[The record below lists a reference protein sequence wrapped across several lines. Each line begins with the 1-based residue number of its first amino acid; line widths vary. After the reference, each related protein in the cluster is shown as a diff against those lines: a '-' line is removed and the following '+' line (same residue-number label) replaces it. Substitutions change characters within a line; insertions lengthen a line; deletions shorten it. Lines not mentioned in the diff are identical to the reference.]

1 MFTGRFTLVYLP
13 LVNRSLVTVIHPW
26 RHDTGFL
33 IFIPVFNVNFNNAVY
48 ILLKNGLRFHDDV
61 PTPHII
67 PTLHL
72 CLCLSRTFR
81 SLNFVGMGSFRET
94 RDEKR
99 IHVSIDSQ
107 QVDTGAQLDASLQT
121 PLDPDESLRI
131 R

>member
-1 MFTGRFTLVYLP
+1 MILVCL
-13 LVNRSLVTVIHPW
+13 SSVTVS
-26 RHDTGFL
+26 
-33 IFIPVFNVNFNNAVY
+33 NVNFNDAVY
-48 ILLKNGLRFHDDV
+48 ILLKNGLRFHNV
-61 PTPHII
+61 VLKPYII

-72 CLCLSRTFR
+72 RLCLSRTFR
-81 SLNFVGMGSFRET
+81 FLNFVHMGFFSET